1 MALVSFKGFD
11 TLKSLESIL
20 TFRYKFNFLT
30 TLSQEMQ
37 TFLKFVADTV
47 IASQTSKKYDV
58 ELIDLWDEYF

>member
-58 ELIDLWDEYF
+58 ELIDLCDEYF